1 MGCAGAPGRSLV
13 RMDSAPTNTS
23 ADGPVT
29 AVIVV
34 AAGSGQRLGYGMPKA
49 KVPLGGDSILTHAL
63 RGVAAAGIAQQ
74 ICVAIPPGDTELHA
88 LCEAFTKELKAE
100 RRRTPAAGQG
110 VQLPVVTIVDGGAT
124 RAASVRAALA
134 ALLPATEAVL
144 VHDAARALAPEA
156 VFHRVSQA
164 LAAGAVA
171 VIPVMP
177 VVDTVKTVEPTTGDG
192 AAIAPELVT
201 GTAARESLRAVQTP
215 QGFEL
220 ATLRRAH
227 ETAASLDAGEAA
239 AVTDDAMLVELLGI
253 PVHAVRGASQSLK
266 ITTPLDL
273 IIAEGLLEGPLGARW
288 VEG

>member
-1 MGCAGAPGRSLV
+1 M
-13 RMDSAPTNTS
+13 NTAS
-23 ADGPVT
+23 TVPVT
-29 AVIVV
+29 AVILV

-63 RGVAAAGIAQQ
+63 RGVAAAGIARQ
-74 ICVAIPPGDTELHA
+74 ICVALPPGDADLRAQCEGFLAELQTEHG
-88 LCEAFTKELKAE
+88 
-100 RRRTPAAGQG
+100 RAAGAG
-110 VQLPVVTIVDGGAT
+110 DNVPLPEVTMVDGGAS
-124 RAASVRAALA
+124 RADSVRAALA
-134 ALLPATEAVL
+134 ALLPGTQSVL

-156 VFHRVSQA
+156 VFHRVAAS

-177 VVDTVKTVEPTTGDG
+177 VVDTVKTVEATHDGD
-192 AAIAPELVT
+192 AAIAPEVVT
-201 GTAARESLRAVQTP
+201 GTAPREILRAVQTP

-220 ATLRRAH
+220 ATLQRAH
-227 ETAASLDAGEAA
+227 EAAAGFDAAQAA
-239 AVTDDAMLVELLGI
+239 AVTDDAMLVELLGV

-273 IIAEGLLEGPLGARW
+273 ILAEGLLEGPLGARW

>member
-1 MGCAGAPGRSLV
+1 
-13 RMDSAPTNTS
+13 MDSAPRN
-23 ADGPVT
+23 PVT

-74 ICVAIPPGDTELHA
+74 ICVAIPPGDQELHA
-88 LCEAFTKELKAE
+88 LCDAFAQDLKAE
-100 RRRTPAAGQG
+100 RLHAPDAGDAGQ
-110 VQLPVVTIVDGGAT
+110 LPEVTIVDGGAS
-124 RAASVRAALA
+124 RAESVRAALA
-134 ALLPATEAVL
+134 ALLPSTEAVL
-144 VHDAARALAPEA
+144 VHDAARALTPEA
-156 VFHRVSQA
+156 VFHRVSHA
-164 LAAGAVA
+164 LAAGALA
-171 VIPVMP
+171 VIPVIP

-192 AAIAPELVT
+192 AAIAPEVVT
-201 GTAARESLRAVQTP
+201 GTAARETLRAVQTP
-215 QGFEL
+215 QGFDL

-227 ETAASLDAGEAA
+227 EAAASFDAGQAA
-239 AVTDDAMLVELLGI
+239 AVTDDAMLVELLGV

>member
-1 MGCAGAPGRSLV
+1 MNYA
-13 RMDSAPTNTS
+13 SAN
-23 ADGPVT
+23 AVT

-63 RGVAAAGIAQQ
+63 RGVAAAGVAQQ
-74 ICVAIPPGDTELHA
+74 ICVAIPPGDPELRA
-88 LCEAFTKELKAE
+88 LCESFEQELKAKH
-100 RRRTPAAGQG
+100 RLNAPAEHA
-110 VQLPVVTIVDGGAT
+110 VQAPVVTIVDGGAN
-124 RAASVRAALA
+124 RADSVRAAMA

-144 VHDAARALAPEA
+144 VHDAARALTPEA
-156 VFHRVSQA
+156 VFYRVAQS
-164 LAAGAVA
+164 LAAGAKA
-171 VIPVMP
+171 VIPVIP
-177 VVDTVKTVEPTTGDG
+177 VVDTVKTVEATTGDG
-192 AAIAPELVT
+192 AAVAPELVT
-201 GTAARESLRAVQTP
+201 GTAARETLRAVQTP

-227 ETAASLDAGEAA
+227 EAAASFDATQAA
-239 AVTDDAMLVELLGI
+239 AVTDDAMLVELLGV